1 MAGPQGA
8 RRLLLVHPSP
18 DLYGSDRQLLETV
31 GAAVAAGWRAHVLLP
46 EDGPLHGIL
55 RARGA
60 STAVMTFPVLRK
72 SVLTPAGMLR
82 WGLAAVPA
90 VVRMV
95 RTLRRLDADLLYVN
109 TLTIPPWL
117 LAGRLAGVPAL
128 CHVHEAE
135 DDQPWVVRT
144 ALNLPLI
151 LPRSVVAN
159 SGATRASVTATRPRV
174 RRVAVVHNGV
184 PDDGTPR
191 EPRERRPT
199 DPLAVVVVG
208 RLSPKKGVDLAV
220 EAVARLRATG
230 LPVTLDLYGSVFP
243 GYEWFE
249 DQLRRRVARPDLA
262 GAVRLHGYV
271 HPTRAALEA
280 ADVVLVPSRAETFG
294 NSAVEAMLAARPVV
308 AARVQ
313 GLAEV
318 LADAPRTGLLVEPGS
333 ADALAEGLRAVAAD
347 PARAREQGRRARAY
361 ALEHFSLRRYG
372 EALTALL
379 DAGAGTGRRGPSVRS
394 SRPRAP
400 GPPPRHAG

>member
-1 MAGPQGA
+1 MGEHGVR

-46 EDGPLHGIL
+46 EDGPLHGLL
-55 RARGA
+55 RERGA
-60 STAVMTFPVLRK
+60 TTAVMAFPVLRK
-72 SVLTPAGMLR
+72 SVLSPAGMLR
-82 WGLAAVPA
+82 WGLAALPA

-95 RTLRRLDADLLYVN
+95 RTLRRLEPDLLYVN

-117 LAGRLAGVPAL
+117 LAGRLSGVPAL

-144 ALNLPLI
+144 ALNLPLV
-151 LPRSVVAN
+151 LARTVVAN
-159 SGATRASVTATRPRV
+159 SAATLASVTATRPRV
-174 RRVAVVHNGV
+174 RRAAVVHNGV
-184 PDDGTPR
+184 PDDGAPR
-191 EPRERRPT
+191 EPRQRRPA
-199 DPLAVVVVG
+199 DPLAVAVVG

-230 LPVTLDLYGSVFP
+230 MPVTLDLYGSVFP

-347 PARAREQGRRARAY
+347 PGRAREQGRQARAY
-361 ALEHFSLRRYG
+361 ALEHFSLGRYG

-379 DAGAGTGRRGPSVRS
+379 DAGAATRRRGPSVRP
-394 SRPRAP
+394 SRPRVP
-400 GPPPRHAG
+400 GPRPRHAG